1 MIMRLI
7 IFRKSSIERR
17 VKLLVKYDFDHVTDR
32 CDTNSLKWNTFRNE
46 LPMWVADM
54 DFLTAPEILSE
65 LQKRLSHGIFG
76 YSVLPDEWYHAYIE
90 WWQSRHNLKFE
101 RQQML
106 FSPGVLPTICTCI
119 RELTNIGDNVLLL
132 SPVYNCFYDCISS
145 NGRTVLEC
153 PLIYDGNKYRIDDKL
168 LKQQLSDSKTKMIIL
183 SNPHNP
189 TGNIWSKDDLA
200 VIGRL
205 ARENDVIVVSDEIHC
220 DITDPDINYVPYL
233 AAASENSNRSVTCIS
248 PTKAFNLA
256 GLHTSAVVIA
266 DKTIR
271 WRIKNGLHSQRI
283 DGANAFAVQ
292 AAVSAFQNG
301 GAWLDSLRH
310 YLFENK
316 QLVRTRLEAE
326 LPELKLIH
334 SQATYLL
341 WIDGTRVV
349 TDDGC
354 SLAQSIRRRTGL
366 FLSDGAQ
373 FGNGG
378 KGFLRMNIAC
388 PYSVVQDGLERLVT
402 SVKAMR

>member
-1 MIMRLI
+1 M
-7 IFRKSSIERR
+7 
-17 VKLLVKYDFDHVTDR
+17 KYDFDHVTDR
-32 CDTNSLKWNTFRNE
+32 SGTNSLKWNTLQNE

-54 DFLTAPEILSE
+54 DFLAAPEILEE
-65 LQKRLSHGIFG
+65 LQKRLTNGIFG
-76 YSVLPDEWYHAYIE
+76 YSVLPDEWYQAYIE

-119 RELTNIGDNVLLL
+119 RELTNIGDNVVLL
-132 SPVYNCFYDCISS
+132 SPVYNCFYDCILS
-145 NGRTVLEC
+145 NGRSVLEC
-153 PLIYDGNKYRIDDKL
+153 PLIYDGNEYRIDHKL
-168 LKQQLSDSKTKMIIL
+168 LEWQISNSRTKMLIL

-189 TGNIWSKDDLA
+189 TGNIWGRDVLA
-200 VIGRL
+200 AIGSL
-205 ARENDVIVVSDEIHC
+205 ARKNDVIVVSDEIHC

-233 AAASENSNRSVTCIS
+233 AAASENAGNSVTCIS

-256 GLHTSAVVIA
+256 GLHTSAIVIP

-271 WRIKNGLHSQRI
+271 RRIKEGLHSQRI
-283 DGANAFAVQ
+283 DGANAFAVP
-292 AAVSAFQNG
+292 AAVSAFQKG
-301 GAWLDSLRH
+301 SAWLDSLRH

-316 QLVRTRLEAE
+316 QLVRAGLEAE
-326 LPELKLIH
+326 LPELKLIP

-349 TDDGC
+349 TDNGL
-354 SLAQSIRRRTGL
+354 SLAQSIRKRTGL

-378 KGFLRMNIAC
+378 EGFLRMNIASH
-388 PYSVVQDGLERLVT
+388 YSMVQDGLERLVT
-402 SVKAMR
+402 DIKAMRR

>member
-1 MIMRLI
+1 M
-7 IFRKSSIERR
+7 
-17 VKLLVKYDFDHVTDR
+17 KYDFDHVTDR
-32 CDTNSLKWNTFRNE
+32 SSTNSLKWNTFQNE

-54 DFLTAPEILSE
+54 DFSAAPEILGE
-65 LQKRLSHGIFG
+65 LQKRLAHGIFG
-76 YSVLPDEWYHAYIE
+76 YSVLSDEWYQAYIE

-119 RELTNIGDNVLLL
+119 RELTNIGDNVVLL
-132 SPVYNCFYDCISS
+132 SPVYNCFYDCILS

-153 PLIYDGNKYRIDDKL
+153 PLIYDGNEYRIDDKL
-168 LKQQLSDSKTKMIIL
+168 LEQQLSNSRTKMLIL

-189 TGNIWSKDDLA
+189 TGNIWDRDVLA
-200 VIGRL
+200 AVGSL
-205 ARENDVIVVSDEIHC
+205 ARENDVTVVSDEIHC
-220 DITDPDINYVPYL
+220 DITDPDTYYVPYL
-233 AAASENSNRSVTCIS
+233 AAASENANNSVTCIS

-256 GLHTSAVVIA
+256 GLHTSAIVIP
-266 DKTIR
+266 DKMIR
-271 WRIKNGLHSQRI
+271 RRIKEGLHSQRI

-292 AAVSAFQNG
+292 AAVSAFQKG

-316 QLVRTRLEAE
+316 QLVRKRLEAE
-326 LPELKLIH
+326 LSELKLIP

-341 WIDGTRVV
+341 WIDGTRAV
-349 TDDGC
+349 TDNGL
-354 SLAQSIRRRTGL
+354 SLAQSIRNRTGL

-373 FGNGG
+373 FGKGG
-378 KGFLRMNIAC
+378 EGFLRMNIAC

-402 SVKAMR
+402 AIKAMEKIV